1 MATSPTSSTG
11 ATGAGSGATG
21 GESSLSNWVGPY
33 VTGMLG
39 QGQALANQPYQAYT
53 GPLTAGPS
61 QLQQQAFQGIG
72 SLQLPSQQQMQFSPT
87 QFTGGIAQQYMN
99 PYLQSALEPQIA
111 EARRQADIQRMA
123 EAGRLSQAGA
133 FGGSRQAVMEA
144 EGARNLLSN
153 IAGITGQGYKTA
165 FEQAQ
170 QQFNTEQDRQRAAAQ
185 QAAELGFKTLG
196 TQAEAGAVQRG
207 IESEG
212 IKADYEQ
219 FEKERLEPY
228 KQVQYMQSLLQGL
241 PINAQS
247 YSYTEPSAL
256 DKILRGAGGINAL
269 FREIFG
275 APAPAAP
282 APAPSTPG

>member
-1 MATSPTSSTG
+1 MATSPTSATG
-11 ATGAGSGATG
+11 ATGAGAGATG
-21 GESSLSNWVGPY
+21 GESSLSNWAGPY

-53 GPLTAGPS
+53 GPLTAGAS

-72 SLQLPSQQQMQFSPT
+72 SLQMPTSQQMQFSPT
-87 QFTGGIAQQYMN
+87 QFSGGIAQQYMN
-99 PYLQSALEPQIA
+99 PYLQAALEPQIA

-185 QAAELGFKTLG
+185 QAADLGFKTLG

-219 FEKERLEPY
+219 FEKERLDPY
-228 KQVQYMQSLLQGL
+228 KQVQFMQSLLQDL
-241 PINAQS
+241 PISAQS
-247 YSYTEPSAL
+247 YSYTEPSTL
-256 DKILRGAGGINAL
+256 DKILRGAGGINEL
-269 FREIFG
+269 FKILF
-275 APAPAAP
+275 PSTPAP
-282 APAPSTPG
+282 APAPAPAP